1 MSVEVLSYRL
11 TYKGKPVGTHV
22 LKAQTQGRFNL
33 LEAHTQFQGVL
44 GPSTVIQRSRSHSS
58 RYLSDRFQEETNERT
73 GQRTFDVR
81 FDSQS
86 GLVTA
91 TRGPRDHASMP
102 YIQPYRDPLS
112 LLWEL
117 RSLGDEE
124 HTRVPMVGKDVDVRR
139 VGVVELETAIGTSQA
154 YAYVLHPG
162 GSIVYV
168 DVREPHRFLK
178 FTQRLADGIIDSV
191 IVKASEEAEL
201 HDWQEPEGDANQ
213 GGSKPRKRSR
223 RRRPRRGKRRD

>member
-1 MSVEVLSYRL
+1 MPVEVLSYRL
-11 TYKGKPVGTHV
+11 TYKGKPAGTHV
-22 LKAQTQGRFNL
+22 LKAQTQGRVNL
-33 LEAHTQFQGVL
+33 LEARTQLQGVL
-44 GPSTVIQRSRSHSS
+44 GPSSVVQRSRSQSG
-58 RYLSDRFQEETNERT
+58 RYLSLRFQEETTERS

-102 YIQPYRDPLS
+102 YIQAYRDPLS

-117 RSLGDEE
+117 RALGDAE
-124 HTRVPMVGKDVDVRR
+124 HVRVPMVGKDVDVRR
-139 VGVVELETAIGTSQA
+139 VGVVELETPIGTSQA
-154 YAYVLHPG
+154 YAYMLHPG

-168 DVREPHRFLK
+168 DVREPHRILK
-178 FTQRLADGIIDSV
+178 LTQRLPDGILDSM

-201 HDWQEPEGDANQ
+201 RDWQEPESDANHD
-213 GGSKPRKRSR
+213 GSKRRRRSR
-223 RRRPRRGKRRD
+223 RRRPRRGKRSD

>member
-1 MSVEVLSYRL
+1 MPVEVLSYRL

-22 LKAQTQGRFNL
+22 LKAQTQGRLNL

-44 GPSTVIQRSRSHSS
+44 GPSSVVQRSRSHSS
-58 RYLSDRFQEETNERT
+58 RYLSVRFQEETTERT

-81 FDSQS
+81 FDSQT

-91 TRGPRDHASMP
+91 TKGPRDQASMP
-102 YIQPYRDPLS
+102 YIQAYRDPLS

-117 RSLGDEE
+117 RALGDAE
-124 HTRVPMVGKDVDVRR
+124 HVRVPMVGKDVDVRR
-139 VGVVELETAIGTSQA
+139 VGMVELDTPIGTSRA
-154 YAYVLHPG
+154 YAYMLHPG

-168 DVREPHRFLK
+168 DVRAPHRILK
-178 FTQRLADGIIDSV
+178 LTQRLADGILDSM

-201 HDWQEPEGDANQ
+201 HDWQEPESDADQ
-213 GGSKPRKRSR
+213 SGSKRRRRSR
-223 RRRPRRGKRRD
+223 RRRPRRGKRHD